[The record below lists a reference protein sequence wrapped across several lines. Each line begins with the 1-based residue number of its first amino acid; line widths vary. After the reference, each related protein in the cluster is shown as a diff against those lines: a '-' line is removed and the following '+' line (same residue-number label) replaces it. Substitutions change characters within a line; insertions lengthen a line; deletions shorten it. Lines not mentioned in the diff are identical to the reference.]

1 MAFKM
6 YSSGNASSFWLGD
19 DFDNSFKTDT
29 GVDYTKLAATQ
40 RAIANFVTIVTG
52 KQIPVE
58 FQSGGDS
65 YTDGNSVVIGTKLE
79 GKDFD
84 PAVGL
89 ALHEGSHIAFTD
101 FDLLRNFTTN
111 VRMHGVDPD
120 FDLPYDHEQ
129 VIKSLLNWVE
139 DRRIDYIIYKNA
151 PGYRMYY
158 EAMYDKYFN
167 DKVIDKALREGRKR
181 EETIEDYFF
190 HIVNFTNPNR
200 DLSQLELLQDIW
212 SLVDL
217 ENISRLKSTQDAL
230 KVACDI
236 YKILKPQLE
245 KQEQEKKL
253 QDAID
258 KQKDFLDGNPS
269 DCDSNECESNEGTEQ
284 DKVAPVDGDGEAEDG
299 EDDEGGE
306 DSKDNAGGDGD
317 GQLPEL
323 SPRQQTI
330 LDNAIQQQQDFLD
343 GNQKKRGRLTKA
355 QSYTVKAMREAGT
368 EVVMVDLGVDV
379 VETIVIKKLTKN
391 VIDHMDSLFSDYGGN
406 DHIMKGIRLGKI
418 LGKKLQVRNEERTL
432 KSTRLETGKID
443 RRLISQLGYDNANV
457 FHKIITDRY
466 KDYFI
471 HISIDASGSMYSN
484 HKFENAL
491 TSAIAIAQAAS
502 MTTGIRVQI
511 SVRGTSSIGKSS
523 NGNYRCTTIM
533 AYDSNTDKMSKIRN
547 LFQHLTTFGM
557 TPEGVAFKSIE
568 KQIIQDS
575 NGCECI
581 FINYSDGYPTH
592 MGIYGST
599 PIDYTRLVM
608 KQFREQGIS
617 ILSYFITAHGVN
629 LTKFKEMYGNDAE
642 HIDPQNMLQVSRT
655 INSKFLEKSK

>member
-19 DFDNSFKTDT
+19 DFDSSFKTDT

-58 FQSGGDS
+58 FQSSGDS

-120 FDLPYDHEQ
+120 FDLPYEHEQ
-129 VIKSLLNWVE
+129 TIQSLCNWVE

-167 DKVIDKALREGRKR
+167 DKTIDKALREKR
-181 EETIEDYFF
+181 FTSETIKDYFF

-212 SLVDL
+212 NLVDL

-236 YKILKPQLE
+236 YKLLKPQLE

-258 KQKDFLDGNPS
+258 KQKDFLDGKPS
-269 DCDSNECESNEGTEQ
+269 DCQSNECESGKNAEE
-284 DKVAPVDGDGEAEDG
+284 DNAPDSGSDGDTEDVEDAE
-299 EDDEGGE
+299 
-306 DSKDNAGGDGD
+306 DNAGGDG
-317 GQLPEL
+317 GSQFEEL
-323 SPRQQTI
+323 SPRQQKM
-330 LDNAIQQQQDFLD
+330 LDNAIQLQQDFLD
-343 GNQKKRGRLTKA
+343 GKQKKTGRLTKA

-391 VIDHMDSLFSDYGGN
+391 VIDHMHSLFSNYNGN
-406 DHIMKGIRLGKI
+406 EHVMKGIRLGKI
-418 LGKKLQVRNEERTL
+418 LGKKLQVRNEERSL

-443 RRLISQLGYDNANV
+443 RRLISQLGYNNANV
-457 FHKIITDRY
+457 FHKIVTDRY

-471 HISIDASGSMYSN
+471 HISIDASGSMHSDR
-484 HKFENAL
+484 KFENAI
-491 TSAIAIAQAAS
+491 TSAVAIAQAAS

-511 SVRGTSSIGKSS
+511 SLRGTSAVGRS
-523 NGNYRCTTIM
+523 NHNRDRCTTII
-533 AYDSNTDKMSKIRN
+533 AYDSKTDKMSKIKN
-547 LFQHLTTFGM
+547 LFQYLTTFGM

-568 KQIIQDS
+568 RQMVQDA

-581 FINYSDGYPTH
+581 FINYSDGYPTR
-592 MGIYGST
+592 MGFYASN
-599 PIDYTRLVM
+599 PVDYTRLIM

-617 ILSYFITAHGVN
+617 ILSYFITTHGVN
-629 LTKFKEMYGNDAE
+629 LDKFKIMYGADAQ

>member
-19 DFDNSFKTDT
+19 DFDSSFKTDN

-40 RAIANFVTIVTG
+40 RAIGNFVNIVTG

-101 FDLLRNFTTN
+101 FDLLHNFTAN

-120 FDLPYDHEQ
+120 FDLPYEHEQ
-129 VIKSLLNWVE
+129 IIKSLLNWVE

-167 DKVIDKALREGRKR
+167 DKAIDKALREGRKR

-212 SLVDL
+212 NLIDL
-217 ENISRLKSTQDAL
+217 ENISRLESTQDAL

-236 YKILKPQLE
+236 YKLLKPQLE
-245 KQEQEKKL
+245 KQEQEKEL
-253 QDAID
+253 QSAID
-258 KQKDFLDGNPS
+258 KQQDFLDGKPS
-269 DCDSNECESNEGTEQ
+269 DCESNECESGEGTDR
-284 DKVAPVDGDGEAEDG
+284 DKVARPADSDGDEEDG
-299 EDDEGGE
+299 EDSNDI
-306 DSKDNAGGDGD
+306 NIGGDGD
-317 GQLPEL
+317 SQLDEL
-323 SPRQQTI
+323 SARQQKI

-343 GNQKKRGRLTKA
+343 GKQKKTGRLTKA

-368 EVVMVDLGVDV
+368 EVVMVDLGRDI

-391 VIDHMDSLFSDYGGN
+391 VIDHMDSLFSNYNGN
-406 DHIMKGIRLGKI
+406 EHVMKGIRLGKI
-418 LGKKLQVRNEERTL
+418 LGKKLQVRNEERSL

-443 RRLISQLGYDNANV
+443 RRLISQLGYNNANV

-471 HISIDASGSMYSN
+471 HISIDASGSMWSN
-484 HKFENAL
+484 CKFENAI
-491 TSAIAIAQAAS
+491 TSAVAIAQAAS

-511 SVRGTSSIGKSS
+511 SVRGTSNIGRSGR
-523 NGNYRCTTIM
+523 NGDYRCTTIV

-547 LFQHLTTFGM
+547 LFEYLTTFGT

-568 KQIIQDS
+568 RQIIQDS

-592 MGIYGST
+592 MGHYGST

-617 ILSYFITAHGVN
+617 ILSYFVTAHGVN
-629 LTKFKEMYGNDAE
+629 LDKFKEMYGKDAE
-642 HIDPQNMLQVSRT
+642 HIDPQNMLHVSRT
-655 INSKFLEKSK
+655 INNKFLEKSK

>member
-19 DFDNSFKTDT
+19 DFDNSFKTDN

-40 RAIANFVTIVTG
+40 RAIGNFVNIVTG

-65 YTDGNSVVIGTKLE
+65 YTDGKSVVIGTKLE

-101 FDLLRNFTTN
+101 FDLLRNFSQN

-120 FDLPYDHEQ
+120 FDLPWEHEQ
-129 VIKSLLNWVE
+129 TIKSLLNWVE

-158 EAMYDKYFN
+158 ESMYDKYFN
-167 DKVIDKALREGRKR
+167 DKVIDKALREGRKSA
-181 EETIEDYFF
+181 ETIEDYFF
-190 HIVNFTNPNR
+190 HIINFTNPNR

-212 SLVDL
+212 NLVDL
-217 ENISRLKSTQDAL
+217 ENISRLESTQDAL

-236 YKILKPQLE
+236 YKLLKPQLE
-245 KQEQEKKL
+245 KQEQEKQL

-258 KQKDFLDGNPS
+258 KQQDFLDGKSS
-269 DCDSNECESNEGTEQ
+269 DCESNECQSNEGSQE
-284 DKVAPVDGDGEAEDG
+284 DKDEPNSGSDGVEEKG
-299 EDDEGGE
+299 EDVEY
-306 DSKDNAGGDGD
+306 NTGGDGNN
-317 GQLPEL
+317 QLEEL
-323 SPRQQTI
+323 SPRQQKI
-330 LDNAIQQQQDFLD
+330 LDNAIKQQQDFLD
-343 GNQKKRGRLTKA
+343 GTQKKTGRLTKA
-355 QSYTVKAMREAGT
+355 QSYTVKAMRESGT
-368 EVVMVDLGVDV
+368 EVVMVDLGHDV

-391 VIDHMDSLFSDYGGN
+391 VIDHMHSLFSNYGGN
-406 DHIMKGIRLGKI
+406 EHVMKGIRLGKI

-443 RRLISQLGYDNANV
+443 RRLISQLGYNNANV

-471 HISIDASGSMYSN
+471 HISIDASGSMHSN
-484 HKFENAL
+484 HKFENAI

-511 SVRGTSSIGKSS
+511 SVRGTSSIGKS
-523 NGNYRCTTIM
+523 NNHTYRCTTII
-533 AYDSNTDKMSKIRN
+533 AYDSKTDKMSKIRS

-568 KQIIQDS
+568 RQIIQDS

-592 MGIYGST
+592 LGSYGST
-599 PIDYTRLVM
+599 PVDYTRLVM

-617 ILSYFITAHGVN
+617 ILSYFVTTHGVN
-629 LTKFKEMYGNDAE
+629 LDKFKTMYGADAE
-642 HIDPQNMLQVSRT
+642 HIDPQNMLQVSKT